1 MKSKLTCRDI
11 LRLTALF
18 HARRG
23 RSFLSSL
30 SVREG
35 RNYQF
40 DFLRPT
46 HSLFGYYNRL
56 VESYQKIISP
66 APGTIETLVKETTDP
81 STKWKTLAEARNRA
95 EWERGKRKREDE
107 RKKEKDEETE
117 AMGLI
122 DWQDFVLVETIEF
135 TQADM
140 ELELPP
146 PTNVERLK
154 SMSMAEKRMASMV
167 MEEVGSGANGVGSG
181 AGAGVGGGGGAV
193 DAEEVEMEDDDE
205 GEEARLQ
212 RIKAEQEQARARDVQ
227 RAAMQSRGVK
237 IKTDYT
243 PKGKS
248 LQARCVSNVFHPPI
262 PSFSHSFLLPLFHSP
277 IQPAP
282 QSLALHFPSS
292 LSPAFITHSLPIP
305 SSSLLASL
313 VVRSSAL
320 TSRNPTRKHHINS
333 KMPLLCPIHPR
344 KRVIRTYPNR
354 APRSKMERTKT
365 YPRNASKSI
374 TANGFRNRYFHFPPK
389 PRFSTYRFVWR

>member
-1 MKSKLTCRDI
+1 M
-11 LRLTALF
+11 
-18 HARRG
+18 
-23 RSFLSSL
+23 
-30 SVREG
+30 
-35 RNYQF
+35 
-40 DFLRPT
+40 
-46 HSLFGYYNRL
+46 

-107 RKKEKDEETE
+107 RKKEKDEEAE

-167 MEEVGSGANGVGSG
+167 MEEVGSGAAGAGSNGVGSG
-181 AGAGVGGGGGAV
+181 TGGVGGGAV

-243 PKGKS
+243 PKGRS
-248 LQARCVSNVFHPPI
+248 GQLRQRV
-262 PSFSHSFLLPLFHSP
+262 FHSP
-277 IQPAP
+277 TPLYP
-282 QSLALHFPSS
+282 TPRSHFTPHSPLFSPRTPHPSLHFHLPPLLTAHSS
-292 LSPAFITHSLPIP
+292 L
-305 SSSLLASL
+305 
-313 VVRSSAL
+313 RS
-320 TSRNPTRKHHINS
+320 
-333 KMPLLCPIHPR
+333 
-344 KRVIRTYPNR
+344 
-354 APRSKMERTKT
+354 EF
-365 YPRNASKSI
+365 
-374 TANGFRNRYFHFPPK
+374 G
-389 PRFSTYRFVWR
+389 

>member
-1 MKSKLTCRDI
+1 VSYAARRLLEILSLGLTCRDI

-46 HSLFGYYNRL
+46 HSLFGYYNRM

-107 RKKEKDEETE
+107 RKKEKDEEAE

-167 MEEVGSGANGVGSG
+167 MEEVGGAAGAGSNGVGSG
-181 AGAGVGGGGGAV
+181 AGGVGGGAV

-248 LQARCVSNVFHPPI
+248 GQ
-262 PSFSHSFLLPLFHSP
+262 LL
-277 IQPAP
+277 
-282 QSLALHFPSS
+282 
-292 LSPAFITHSLPIP
+292 
-305 SSSLLASL
+305 
-313 VVRSSAL
+313 
-320 TSRNPTRKHHINS
+320 
-333 KMPLLCPIHPR
+333 
-344 KRVIRTYPNR
+344 
-354 APRSKMERTKT
+354 
-365 YPRNASKSI
+365 
-374 TANGFRNRYFHFPPK
+374 
-389 PRFSTYRFVWR
+389 

>member
-1 MKSKLTCRDI
+1 M
-11 LRLTALF
+11 
-18 HARRG
+18 
-23 RSFLSSL
+23 
-30 SVREG
+30 
-35 RNYQF
+35 
-40 DFLRPT
+40 
-46 HSLFGYYNRL
+46 

-66 APGTIETLVKETTDP
+66 APGIIETLVKETTDP
-81 STKWKTLAEARNRA
+81 STKWKTLSEARNRA

-122 DWQDFVLVETIEF
+122 DWQDFILVETIEF

-167 MEEVGSGANGVGSG
+167 MEEVGSGAPGTGLNGASQGP
-181 AGAGVGGGGGAV
+181 GGGAV

-248 LQARCVSNVFHPPI
+248 SSALREQRVVIPQFPLHP
-262 PSFSHSFLLPLFHSP
+262 LLTSTPTL
-277 IQPAP
+277 
-282 QSLALHFPSS
+282 LLTLH
-292 LSPAFITHSLPIP
+292 
-305 SSSLLASL
+305 LASL
-313 VVRSSAL
+313 LTIPRFARDSAL
-320 TSRNPTRKHHINS
+320 TCRDPTRKHHSNS
-333 KMPLLCPIHPR
+333 KMPLLCSIHPR
-344 KRVIRTYPNR
+344 KRTLRTYPYR
-354 APRSKMERTKT
+354 TPRSKMERTKT

-374 TANGFRNRYFHFPPK
+374 TPNGFRNRYFNFPPK
-389 PRFSTYRFVWR
+389 FGFGKDGFVW